1 MSAIWLA
8 CCSEAEN
15 RQVEREIEK
24 RDASAQLLR
33 MNDPDGA
40 RRMVRALPLGAA
52 RVALVESERTGSVER
67 VVEGLAKDGC
77 AQQIVVMT
85 RIVDPDNVAS
95 LFSAGATEVIAVGE
109 GARIPR
115 NTASERAEGVLAVS
129 GRDAPP
135 SAPTVAA
142 ADSADAAAPEPRDTV
157 DEAAVAPR
165 GQDAS
170 RGIVLQERP
179 VKVPRAAAQGAQ
191 TAHPVARTVAAPW
204 ARAPLVTAISGR
216 GGAGKTTLVA
226 ALAYC
231 MAAWG
236 LRTALVDVDLMFGNA
251 HALLGAEFAAD
262 IATIA
267 QAGEADFEAAV
278 ERSAQRVCPGLTL
291 WGPCAVPEQAE
302 LVAPCVG
309 RLIELLRAE
318 ADIVFA
324 DTSSSWGDAVAET
337 VAQADRCLV
346 VSDRRTGAVAATK
359 RAIGLAAKLGVPR
372 AKMVCVT
379 NRFEEK
385 PPAEEAALRMEM
397 EAGLSSMTRISVA
410 SDEAVELMRIGRM
423 SEVLGAQAGFAADVK
438 QFGRTLARE
447 LGCVIAPIEA
457 PPREPAPQGRLR
469 IRFPWKQA
477 AV

>member
-52 RVALVESERTGSVER
+52 RVVLVESERTGSVEK
-67 VVEGLAKDGC
+67 VVEGLVKDGC

-85 RIVDPDNVAS
+85 RVVDPENVAR

-109 GARIPR
+109 GARTPQ
-115 NTASERAEGVLAVS
+115 NTASERAEGVLVAS

-142 ADSADAAAPEPRDTV
+142 AGSADAGEEVPRSASAEEV
-157 DEAAVAPR
+157 AVADPP
-165 GQDAS
+165 QE
-170 RGIVLQERP
+170 IVLQQRP
-179 VKVPRAAAQGAQ
+179 SAGPRAEARGSQAAR
-191 TAHPVARTVAAPW
+191 PVARTVAAPW

-267 QAGEADFEAAV
+267 QAGESDFEAAV

-309 RLIELLRAE
+309 RLIDLLRSE

-397 EAGLSSMTRISVA
+397 EAGLSSMTRIGVA
-410 SDEAVELMRIGRM
+410 SDEAVELMQIGRM
-423 SEVLGAQAGFAADVK
+423 SEVLGAQTGFAADVK

-457 PPREPAPQGRLR
+457 PPRDPAPQGRLR

>member
-15 RQVEREIEK
+15 RRVEREIEK

-52 RVALVESERTGSVER
+52 RVVLVESERTGSVEN

-85 RIVDPDNVAS
+85 RVVDPENVAR

-109 GARIPR
+109 GARTPQ
-115 NTASERAEGVLAVS
+115 NMASERAEGVLAAS

-142 ADSADAAAPEPRDTV
+142 AGSADAGEEGPRSASAEEV
-157 DEAAVAPR
+157 AVADPS
-165 GQDAS
+165 QE
-170 RGIVLQERP
+170 IVLQQRP
-179 VKVPRAAAQGAQ
+179 SAGSRAAAQGAQ

-309 RLIELLRAE
+309 RLIDLLRSE

-397 EAGLSSMTRISVA
+397 EAGLSSMTRIGVA
-410 SDEAVELMRIGRM
+410 SDEAVELMQIGRM
-423 SEVLGAQAGFAADVK
+423 SEVLGAQTGFAADVK

-457 PPREPAPQGRLR
+457 PPRDPAPQGRLR